1 MMSNMKKLMQQ
12 ASTMQQ
18 DMKRVQEEL
27 ASRTVEFSSG
37 GGMVTATARG
47 DGSLAE
53 LKIDPRV
60 LEASDVEMMQDMV
73 LAAVNGALE
82 ASRQLQS
89 DEMSKIT
96 EGMGLPGLPGLMG

>member
-1 MMSNMKKLMQQ
+1 MANMKKMMQQ
-12 ASTMQQ
+12 AASMQQ
-18 DMKRVQEEL
+18 DMQRVQEEL
-27 ASRTVEFSSG
+27 TAKSVEFSSG

-53 LKIDPRV
+53 LKIDPRAM
-60 LEASDVEMMQDMV
+60 EASDVEMMQDMV

-82 ASRQLQS
+82 AARRMQA

-96 EGMGLPGLPGLMG
+96 AGMGLPGLMG